1 MKKGVILTTLIS
13 LLFCACAVDIIDVTG
28 SVSGVVKDYLTGQTI
43 ENCQVT
49 LSSVGTTVFT
59 NANGGYSF
67 TDLQPNVYTL
77 TYSKIGYM
85 DQTASVEVVAGQNVV
100 KDIMLESVEEFTVSH
115 SVLDFGDISSTLSF
129 SLQNPTAGK
138 YDFTI
143 ANDIPWLSFSQ
154 TNGTIQANNKL
165 NITASVDRSLVG
177 YGSYDKTFTISYNGA
192 TSGNVVVRA
201 VMNKVQ
207 QAAPTVETLDP
218 TDITAN
224 SFSIGGYITSTGGE
238 MVTEYG
244 HCWSYNPN
252 PTTDSEHSSLG
263 KTTENIRYTS
273 KIYCSLVNKT
283 VYVRAYAKNSKGISY
298 GQEVRVTSQSEDS
311 SEDGEFAGGT
321 GTAYDPYQIRKAA
334 HMLKMRDYPEAH
346 FKLVE
351 DIDME
356 GSLWTPIPMNT
367 SFDGNNY
374 TIYNLTINP
383 YITTDKIGL
392 FSTVYKGD
400 VKNLTL
406 HNVSANFPNRSYIGS
421 IAGYVDQATITNSH
435 VVLTQANSI
444 IGKDYVGGLVGYA
457 QGGGNYNNGTTIISS
472 CTVSSTTNSVTIIG
486 SNHVGGAI
494 GSISDLGTSTVS
506 DILVNTCIAG
516 IVGVGGI
523 AGCVSSGTHNRHVL
537 EQLSFEGTIT
547 ALTTDGRDVGGLV
560 GELCS
565 YNVISSSKA
574 NAIIEGNPRNAG
586 GLVGYDHVA
595 CSSIIACYSQGQIVG
610 NNNGN
615 GIVGSSYRAKN
626 IKYCYTLYN
635 STIPSYWG
643 ESFSI
648 YDLVSQFNSPINIAE
663 IMRANCST
671 EASQYWDF
679 DRTWTWKG
687 TANGQSVTAICPKLK
702 WEK

>member
-1 MKKGVILTTLIS
+1 M
-13 LLFCACAVDIIDVTG
+13 
-28 SVSGVVKDYLTGQTI
+28 
-43 ENCQVT
+43 N
-49 LSSVGTTVFT
+49 
-59 NANGGYSF
+59 
-67 TDLQPNVYTL
+67 
-77 TYSKIGYM
+77 
-85 DQTASVEVVAGQNVV
+85 TA
-100 KDIMLESVEEFTVSH
+100 
-115 SVLDFGDISSTLSF
+115 
-129 SLQNPTAGK
+129 
-138 YDFTI
+138 
-143 ANDIPWLSFSQ
+143 
-154 TNGTIQANNKL
+154 
-165 NITASVDRSLVG
+165 
-177 YGSYDKTFTISYNGA
+177 
-192 TSGNVVVRA
+192 
-201 VMNKVQ
+201 
-207 QAAPTVETLDP
+207 
-218 TDITAN
+218 
-224 SFSIGGYITSTGGE
+224 
-238 MVTEYG
+238 
-244 HCWSYNPN
+244 
-252 PTTDSEHSSLG
+252 
-263 KTTENIRYTS
+263 
-273 KIYCSLVNKT
+273 
-283 VYVRAYAKNSKGISY
+283 VYVRAYAVNSQGVSY
-298 GQEVRVTSQSEDS
+298 GNEVQVTTPKGDNPSED
-311 SEDGEFAGGT
+311 DGEFAGGT

-457 QGGGNYNNGTTIISS
+457 QGGGNYNDGTTIISS

-523 AGCVSSGTHNRHVL
+523 AGCVSSGSHNRHVL

>member
-1 MKKGVILTTLIS
+1 MILTVLIG
-13 LLFCACAVDIIDVTG
+13 LLFSACAVDIIDVTG
-28 SVSGVVKDYLTGQTI
+28 SVSGVVKDYVTGQTV

-49 LSSVGTTVFT
+49 LSPIGTTVFT
-59 NANGGYSF
+59 NAHGGYSF
-67 TDLQPNVYTL
+67 TDVQPYVYTL
-77 TYSKIGYM
+77 TFSKIGYM
-85 DQTASVEVVAGQNVV
+85 DQTASVEVVAGQMVV
-100 KDIMLESVEEFTVSH
+100 KDIMLKNVEEFTVSH

-138 YDFTI
+138 YNFTI
-143 ANDIPWLSFSQ
+143 ANDIPWLRFSQ

-165 NITASVDRSLVG
+165 DITASVDRSLVG
-177 YGSYDKTFTISYNGA
+177 YGSYDKTFTINYNGA

-252 PTTDSEHSSLG
+252 PTIDNDHSSLG
-263 KTTENIRYTS
+263 KTTENIRYVS
-273 KIYCSLVNKT
+273 KVYCSLVNTT

-311 SEDGEFAGGT
+311 SEDGDFAGGK

-334 HMLKMRDYPEAH
+334 HMLKMRDYPEAY
-346 FKLVE
+346 FKLIE

-383 YITTDKIGL
+383 YITSDKIGL
-392 FSTVYKGD
+392 FSTVDKGV

-406 HNVSANFPNRSYIGS
+406 HNVSANFPNRSYIGA
-421 IAGYVDQATITNSH
+421 IAGYSDNSATITNCH

-457 QGGGNYNNGTTIISS
+457 QGGGNYNDGTTIISS

-494 GSISDLGTSTVS
+494 GNISDRGTSTVS

-516 IVGVGGI
+516 IVDVGGI
-523 AGCVSSGTHNRHVL
+523 AGCVDAVTHNRHVL

-547 ALTTDGRDVGGLV
+547 ALTTDGFAVGGLV
-560 GELCS
+560 GALNS
-565 YNVISSSKA
+565 YNVITSSKA

-586 GLVGYDHVA
+586 GLVGYDHGGS
-595 CSSIIACYSQGQIVG
+595 SSIIACYSQGQIVG

-635 STIPSYWG
+635 STIPSSWG

-671 EASQYWDF
+671 EATQYWDY

-687 TANGQSVTAICPKLK
+687 TANGKSVTAICPKLK

>member
-1 MKKGVILTTLIS
+1 MILTVLIG
-13 LLFCACAVDIIDVTG
+13 LLFSACAVDIIDVTG
-28 SVSGVVKDYLTGQTI
+28 SVSGVVKDYVTGQTV

-49 LSSVGTTVFT
+49 LSPIGTTVFT

-77 TYSKIGYM
+77 TFSKIGYM
-85 DQTASVEVVAGQNVV
+85 DQTASVEIVAGQNVV

-138 YDFTI
+138 YNFTI
-143 ANDIPWLSFSQ
+143 ASDIPWLRFSQ
-154 TNGTIQANNKL
+154 TNGTIQVNNKL
-165 NITASVDRSLVG
+165 DITASVDRSLVG
-177 YGSYDKTFTISYNGA
+177 YGSYDKTFTINYNGA

-207 QAAPTVETLDP
+207 QSKPTVETLDA

-244 HCWSYNPN
+244 HCWSNNPN
-252 PTTDSEHSSLG
+252 PTIDNDHSSLG
-263 KTTENIRYTS
+263 KTTENIRYVS
-273 KIYCSLVNKT
+273 KVYCSLVNTT

-311 SEDGEFAGGT
+311 SEDGEFAGGK

-334 HMLKMRDYPEAH
+334 HMLKMRDYPEAY
-346 FKLVE
+346 FKLIE

-356 GSLWTPIPMNT
+356 GSLWVPIPMKT
-367 SFDGNNY
+367 CFDGNNH

-392 FSTVYKGD
+392 FSTIDKGV

-406 HNVSANFPNRSYIGS
+406 HNVSANFPNKSYIGA
-421 IAGYVDQATITNSH
+421 IAGYGSSATITNCH
-435 VVLTQANSI
+435 VVLTCANAI
-444 IGKDYVGGLVGYA
+444 VGKDVVGGLIGYVCVGV
-457 QGGGNYNNGTTIISS
+457 YNEGETISS
-472 CTVSSTTNSVTIIG
+472 CTVSSTANSATIIG
-486 SNHVGGAI
+486 SDKVGGAV
-494 GSISDLGTSTVS
+494 GELYVLDKSTAS
-506 DILVNTCIAG
+506 DIHVNACIAG
-516 IVGVGGI
+516 SNTVGGVVGLI
-523 AGCVSSGTHNRHVL
+523 QGKRV
-537 EQLSFEGTIT
+537 EQLSFEGTII
-547 ALTTDGRDVGGLV
+547 ALSTNGESFGGLV
-560 GELCS
+560 GYLN
-565 YNVISSSKA
+565 YAKITSSKA
-574 NAIIEGNPRNAG
+574 NVIIEGNPRRAG
-586 GLVGYDHVA
+586 GLVGY
-595 CSSIIACYSQGQIVG
+595 SSGADIIACYSRGQIVG

-615 GIVGSSYRAKN
+615 GIVGEVGVTSS

-635 STIPSYWG
+635 STIPSYWK
-643 ESFSI
+643 SFSI

-671 EASQYWDF
+671 EASQYWDY

-687 TANGQSVTAICPKLK
+687 TANGKSVTAICPKLK
-702 WEK
+702 WEE

>member
-1 MKKGVILTTLIS
+1 MILTVLIG
-13 LLFCACAVDIIDVTG
+13 LLFSACAVDIIDVTG
-28 SVSGVVKDYLTGQTI
+28 SVSGVVKDYVTGQTV

-49 LSSVGTTVFT
+49 LSPIGTTVFT

-67 TDLQPNVYTL
+67 TDVQPYVYTL
-77 TYSKIGYM
+77 TFSKIGYM
-85 DQTASVEVVAGQNVV
+85 DQTASVDVVAGQNVV

-138 YDFTI
+138 YNFTI
-143 ANDIPWLSFSQ
+143 ANDIPWLRFSQ

-165 NITASVDRSLVG
+165 DITASVDRSLVG
-177 YGSYDKTFTISYNGA
+177 YGSYDKTFTINYNGA

-252 PTTDSEHSSLG
+252 PTIDNDHSSLG
-263 KTTENIRYTS
+263 KTTENIRYVS
-273 KIYCSLVNKT
+273 KVYCSLVNTT

-311 SEDGEFAGGT
+311 SEDGDFAGGK

-334 HMLKMRDYPEAH
+334 HMLKMRDYPEAY
-346 FKLVE
+346 FKLIE

-356 GSLWTPIPMNT
+356 GSLWVPIPMKT
-367 SFDGNNY
+367 CFDGNNH

-392 FSTVYKGD
+392 FSTIDKGV

-406 HNVSANFPNRSYIGS
+406 HNVSANFPNRSYIGA
-421 IAGYVDQATITNSH
+421 IAGDATSATITNCH

-444 IGKDYVGGLVGYA
+444 IGKDYVGGLVGYVCV
-457 QGGGNYNNGTTIISS
+457 GIYNEGETISS
-472 CTVSSTTNSVTIIG
+472 CTVSSTANSATIIG
-486 SNHVGGAI
+486 SDKVGGAV
-494 GSISDLGTSTVS
+494 GELYVLDKSTAS
-506 DILVNTCIAG
+506 DIHVNACIAG
-516 IVGVGGI
+516 SNTVGGVVGLI
-523 AGCVSSGTHNRHVL
+523 QGKRV
-537 EQLSFEGTIT
+537 EQLSFEGTII
-547 ALTTDGRDVGGLV
+547 ALSTNGESFGGLV
-560 GELCS
+560 GYLN
-565 YNVISSSKA
+565 YAKITSSKA
-574 NAIIEGNPRNAG
+574 NVIIEGNPSRAG
-586 GLVGYDHVA
+586 GLVGYASGAD
-595 CSSIIACYSQGQIVG
+595 IIACYSQGQIVG
-610 NNNGN
+610 NNNGK
-615 GIVGSSYRAKN
+615 GIVGEVGVTSS

-635 STIPSYWG
+635 STIPSYWK
-643 ESFSI
+643 SFSI

-671 EASQYWDF
+671 EATQYWDY

-687 TANGQSVTAICPKLK
+687 TANGKSVTAICPKLK

>member
-1 MKKGVILTTLIS
+1 MILTVLIG
-13 LLFCACAVDIIDVTG
+13 LLFSACAVDIIDVTG
-28 SVSGVVKDYLTGQTI
+28 SVSGVVKDYVTGQTV

-49 LSSVGTTVFT
+49 LSPIGTTVFT

-77 TYSKIGYM
+77 TFSKIGYM
-85 DQTASVEVVAGQNVV
+85 DQTASVEIVAGQNVV

-129 SLQNPTAGK
+129 ALQNPTAGK
-138 YDFTI
+138 YNFTI
-143 ANDIPWLSFSQ
+143 ANDIPWLRFSQ

-165 NITASVDRSLVG
+165 DITASVDRSLVG
-177 YGSYDKTFTISYNGA
+177 YGSYDKTFTINYNGA

-207 QAAPTVETLDP
+207 QSKPTVETLDA

-252 PTTDSEHSSLG
+252 PTIDNDHSSLG
-263 KTTENIRYTS
+263 KTTENIRYVS
-273 KIYCSLVNKT
+273 KVYCSLVNTT

-311 SEDGEFAGGT
+311 SEDGDFAGGK
-321 GTAYDPYQIRKAA
+321 GTAYDPYQIRKPA
-334 HMLKMRDYPEAH
+334 HMLKMRDFPEAY
-346 FKLVE
+346 FKLIE

-356 GSLWTPIPMNT
+356 GSLWVPIPMKT
-367 SFDGNNY
+367 CFDGNNH

-392 FSTVYKGD
+392 FSTIDKGM

-406 HNVSANFPNRSYIGS
+406 HNVSANFPNRSYIGA
-421 IAGYVDQATITNSH
+421 IAGKVDRAIITNCH

-444 IGKDYVGGLVGYA
+444 IGADYVGGLVGYA
-457 QGGGNYNNGTTIISS
+457 SDNQYDSKLTISS
-472 CTVSSTTNSVTIIG
+472 CSVSTTTSSVTIIG
-486 SNHVGGAI
+486 SKYVGGAM
-494 GSISDLGTSTVS
+494 GELYDGYKTSVS
-506 DILVNTCIAG
+506 DVHVKACIAG
-516 IVGVGGI
+516 SDWVGGVV
-523 AGCVSSGTHNRHVL
+523 GYLDRLYV

-547 ALTTDGRDVGGLV
+547 ALTTNGKYFGGLA
-560 GELCS
+560 GYS
-565 YNVISSSKA
+565 FTTKITSSKA
-574 NAIIEGNPRNAG
+574 NAIIEGNPSDYAG
-586 GLVGYDHVA
+586 GLVGYA
-595 CSSIIACYSQGQIVG
+595 RETSITACYSQGKIVG
-610 NNNGN
+610 NNNGE
-615 GIVGSSYRAKN
+615 GLIDYSHSSS

-635 STIPSYWG
+635 STIRSS

-663 IMRANCST
+663 IMRANCSS
-671 EASQYWDF
+671 EASQYWDY
-679 DRTWTWKG
+679 DRTWTWQG
-687 TANGQSVTAICPKLK
+687 TANGKSVTAICPKLK

>member
-1 MKKGVILTTLIS
+1 MILTVLIG
-13 LLFCACAVDIIDVTG
+13 LLFSACAVDIIDVTG
-28 SVSGVVKDYLTGQTI
+28 SVSGVVKDYVTGQTV

-49 LSSVGTTVFT
+49 LSPIGTTVFT
-59 NANGGYSF
+59 NAHGGYSF
-67 TDLQPNVYTL
+67 TDVQPNVYTL
-77 TYSKIGYM
+77 TFSKIGYM
-85 DQTASVEVVAGQNVV
+85 DQTASVEVVAGQMVV
-100 KDIMLESVEEFTVSH
+100 KDIMLKNVEEFTVSH

-138 YDFTI
+138 YNFTI
-143 ANDIPWLSFSQ
+143 ASDIPWLRFSQ

-165 NITASVDRSLVG
+165 DITASVDRSLVG
-177 YGSYDKTFTISYNGA
+177 YGSYDKTFTINYNGA
-192 TSGNVVVRA
+192 ASGNVVVRA

-207 QAAPTVETLDP
+207 QSKPTVETLDA

-252 PTTDSEHSSLG
+252 PTIDNDHSSLG
-263 KTTENIRYTS
+263 KTTENIRYVS
-273 KIYCSLVNKT
+273 KVYCSLVNTT

-311 SEDGEFAGGT
+311 SEDGDFAGGT
-321 GTAYDPYQIRKAA
+321 GTAYDPYQIRKPA
-334 HMLKMRDYPEAH
+334 HMLKMKNYPEAY
-346 FKLVE
+346 FKLIE
-351 DIDME
+351 DIDMA
-356 GSLWTPIPMNT
+356 GSLWTPLPMNT
-367 SFDGNNY
+367 SFDGNNH

-392 FSTVYKGD
+392 FSTIDKGV

-406 HNVSANFPNRSYIGS
+406 HNVSANFPNRSYIGA
-421 IAGYVDQATITNSH
+421 IAGLVDRAIITNCH

-444 IGKDYVGGLVGYA
+444 IGADYVGGLVGYA
-457 QGGGNYNNGTTIISS
+457 SDNQYDSKLTISS
-472 CTVSSTTNSVTIIG
+472 CSVSTTTSSVTIIG
-486 SNHVGGAI
+486 SKFVGGAM
-494 GSISDLGTSTVS
+494 GELYDGYKTSVS
-506 DILVNTCIAG
+506 DVHVKACIAG
-516 IVGVGGI
+516 SDWVGGI
-523 AGCVSSGTHNRHVL
+523 VGYLDRLYV

-547 ALTTDGRDVGGLV
+547 ALTTNGKYFGGLA
-560 GELCS
+560 GYS
-565 YNVISSSKA
+565 FTTKITSSKA
-574 NAIIEGNPRNAG
+574 NAIIEGNPSDYAG
-586 GLVGYDHVA
+586 GLVGYA
-595 CSSIIACYSQGQIVG
+595 WETSITACYSQGKIVG
-610 NNNGN
+610 NNNGK
-615 GIVGSSYRAKN
+615 GIIDYSHMNS

-635 STIPSYWG
+635 STIPSSWG

-671 EASQYWDF
+671 EASQYWDY
-679 DRTWTWKG
+679 DRTWTWQG
-687 TANGQSVTAICPKLK
+687 TANGKSVTAICPKLK